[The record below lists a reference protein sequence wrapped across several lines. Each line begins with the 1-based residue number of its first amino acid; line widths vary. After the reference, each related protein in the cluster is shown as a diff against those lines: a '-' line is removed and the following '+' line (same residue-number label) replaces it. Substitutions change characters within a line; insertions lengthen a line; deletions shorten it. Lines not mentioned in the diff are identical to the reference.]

1 MLSKSMKHFFV
12 YLILPALCFL
22 SVSGQAAE
30 LKLTEQDKTEP
41 THFMLVLDKAAKLA
55 GMKLSLQYPKEILL
69 FKAAA
74 KTPATKNF
82 LHVVNDKTPGRLVIV
97 MASAKGITGNELELF
112 KLEFSSVPISP
123 RDEHKSFKIHAT
135 ACQLMSE
142 DLKEIPCNFSP
153 YSPTSQEP

>member
-1 MLSKSMKHFFV
+1 MLSKSMKNYFV
-12 YLILPALCFL
+12 YLTLLAICFL
-22 SVSGQAAE
+22 PVRGQAAE
-30 LKLTEQDKTEP
+30 LKLKELDKSAP
-41 THFMLVLDKAAKLA
+41 YQFMLVLDEAAKLA

-69 FKAAA
+69 FTAAN
-74 KTPATKNF
+74 KTSATNNF

-112 KLEFSSVPISP
+112 ELVFSPVPTSSSDKQKLFE
-123 RDEHKSFKIHAT
+123 IHST

-153 YSPTSQEP
+153 YSAPLQEP